1 MSSDGK
7 SWISYRLSP
16 VLGSA
21 DEALLQLP
29 NVPAMLP
36 VLRQSPFVG
45 SFGGRLI
52 DQRNL
57 DVALLGQARRAGA
70 ALLGRTNWQ
79 ERPAY
84 LLSSM
89 QPDQTRLLLLI
100 DRSSFS
106 LLRAQI
112 VVPNNSTPR
121 TVWQAEVVEEREGVP
136 AKTFEP
142 VSERVV
148 ERAVNPRQMLSD
160 IELSLLTDITASL
173 NIPIPTSLPE
183 PPLSSQLLV
192 QHGSTPGVWQI
203 YEGRWSTVA
212 IMTPR
217 LRYSLTPSD
226 RQEHRFKQGSY
237 TVSTFDQQQLTL
249 IEFDFDR
256 EPVRRSAVY
265 LWHVLADDTER
276 ERMLVEILDNLEIAN
291 RNNADQY
298 AQRFQ
303 TLIQRKPVRN

>member
-1 MSSDGK
+1 M
-7 SWISYRLSP
+7 
-16 VLGSA
+16 
-21 DEALLQLP
+21 
-29 NVPAMLP
+29 
-36 VLRQSPFVG
+36 G
-45 SFGGRLI
+45 SFGGKLV
-52 DQRNL
+52 DQQIL
-57 DVALLGQARRAGA
+57 DVALLGQARRARA
-70 ALLGRTNWQ
+70 ALLGSADWHD
-79 ERPAY
+79 RPAY

-100 DRSSFS
+100 DQSSFS

-148 ERAVNPRQMLSD
+148 ERAVNPRQILSA
-160 IELSLLTDITASL
+160 IELSRLTDVTTSL

-183 PPLSSQLLV
+183 PSLSSQLLV
-192 QHGSTPGVWQI
+192 LHGSTPGVWQI

-237 TVSTFDQQQLTL
+237 TVSAFDQQQLTL

-265 LWHVLADDTER
+265 LWHLLADDTER
-276 ERMLVEILDNLEIAN
+276 ERMLVEILDYLEIAN
-291 RNNADQY
+291 RSNADQY
-298 AQRFQ
+298 TERFQ
-303 TLIQRKPVRN
+303 APVYAKVRSSALGIDRDLPMFSHAIIPMQRSIRAKTRLASS